1 MTTLTEYTFTFDP
14 KDEGNFRR
22 VLSRL
27 EPEEYNILEEVRP
40 VDHKEDADLR
50 YVDRQMIIEMEE
62 EAALTFRLGMK
73 HLKIRRKRT
82 EEELAE
88 EKALHDA
95 NTIKVT
101 VRVDGLLP
109 PTGTTP

>member
-1 MTTLTEYTFTFDP
+1 MKYTFTFDCN
-14 KDEGNFRR
+14 DEANFRR

-27 EPEEYNILEEVRP
+27 DEAEYTVIEDLRS
-40 VDHKEDADLR
+40 VDHKPEQDVK
-50 YVDRQMIIEMEE
+50 YVDRQMILEMDP

-73 HLKIRRKRT
+73 HVKIRRERT

-95 NTIKVT
+95 NTVTITVKVPPSQM
-101 VRVDGLLP
+101 P
-109 PTGTTP
+109 PTP

>member
-1 MTTLTEYTFTFDP
+1 MIRYTFTFGRDNV
-14 KDEGNFRR
+14 DNFRR

-27 EPEEYNILEEVRP
+27 DPDEYVVIEDIHP
-40 VDHKEDADLR
+40 VDPTNERYCDWETIVDMDA
-50 YVDRQMIIEMEE
+50 

-73 HLKIRRKRT
+73 NIKIRRERT

-95 NTIKVT
+95 NTVKVT
-101 VRVDGLLP
+101 VIVP
-109 PTGTTP
+109 PSQMPGGTP

>member
-1 MTTLTEYTFTFDP
+1 MKYTFTFDRLEEA
-14 KDEGNFRR
+14 KFRQ

-27 EPEEYNILEEVRP
+27 DESEYNIIEDVRP
-40 VDHKEDADLR
+40 VDHKPDADIR
-50 YVDRQMIIEMEE
+50 YVDRQMIIEMDP

-73 HLKIRRKRT
+73 HVKIRRERT

-95 NTIKVT
+95 NTVT
-101 VRVDGLLP
+101 ITIQVPRDQM
-109 PTGTTP
+109 PTP